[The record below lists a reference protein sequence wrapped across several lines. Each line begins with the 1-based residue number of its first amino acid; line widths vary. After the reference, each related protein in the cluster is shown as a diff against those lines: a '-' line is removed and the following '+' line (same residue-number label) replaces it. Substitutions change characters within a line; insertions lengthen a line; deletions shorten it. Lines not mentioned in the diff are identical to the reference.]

1 MAFPLTEEQRRVVDD
16 RGGELLVS
24 AAAGSGKTRV
34 LVERL
39 LDRVTRENTDI
50 DRFLVITYTRA
61 AAAELRERIAQEL
74 TLRLAEQPGNAHLR
88 RQITLVHKAHIST
101 IHALCSAIL
110 RESGHE
116 LGLNSDF
123 RLCDEGEGHVLMT
136 RVLGDLLDRSYENLD
151 ESGEF
156 AALVDTMAV
165 GRDDTALEQ
174 IVLDIFGRIQSH
186 PDPVR
191 WLEEEKDLWTL
202 DEITDVGAT
211 PWGKVLLEN
220 AQRQTEHVIQRL
232 RTAIE
237 LCDRDEVLSVN
248 YGGPIAKTL
257 ADILYFRDQ
266 LSQGWDGAV
275 ACLPIQFHPAGRKKG
290 VQDQES
296 AQRVKNIRSK
306 CKKEMDKLCE
316 ELEGSSA
323 QLLEDL
329 QLAAPAVRGL
339 MDLVLRFHSAY
350 QAEKRKRG
358 LLDFSDLEHYT
369 VQLLT
374 GPDGAPTPLANYWSL
389 QFDEVMVDEY
399 QDTNQVQNVIF
410 QAISHGGRTLFQV
423 GDVKQSIYRF
433 RLADPTIFL
442 GKYLRFPKWDQAEE
456 GQPRTIVLSKNFRS
470 RAQVLE
476 GCNDLFR
483 AVMSREFGE
492 LDYTQDQ
499 ELVPGAAFPEA
510 DRPVEL
516 DLLDLAG
523 VDTEEGTVEKGF
535 LEARWA
541 AKRIRE
547 LLDDGFLIGPEGEQ
561 RPLEPSDVMILLRS
575 PGTVLH
581 HYIAALS
588 EQQIPWAAEGSEDI
602 FDTTEVNVA
611 LSLLQVVDNPRQ
623 DVALIA
629 VLRSPV
635 YGFSGDKLAQLRA
648 GAEGDFYSAVV
659 QAAQEGDQE
668 CRDFL
673 EELEQ
678 LRFGAGDKTCC
689 QLIWHIYERTNL
701 LGIFG
706 TMDQGET
713 RQNNLLA
720 LYSLA
725 GQMEHSGC
733 RTLFQFLLRL
743 ERLRS
748 LGSKLPLPVT
758 SQGGGVGIMSIHRSK
773 GLEKPVVLLCG
784 LSKRLNRDDLYRPVL
799 FHPQLGVGP
808 RGLDRERMVEYP
820 TLARK
825 AVARTLER
833 EMMAEELRLLY
844 VAMTRAREK
853 LIMTMTLSDGLKNL
867 ERLEEDITLP
877 LSPMAL
883 EKQPS
888 VGNWVL
894 MHVLTRPEA
903 EGLRAMAGL
912 SDVIAQDLGP
922 PWDLRWIDGTPLQ
935 QRLKLWGRFADK
947 EHPDLEEGEEALLE
961 RLQWVYPHRTATQI
975 PSKLTATQIKGRFLD
990 QETWEGAAQA
1000 EQEPGLSQNRQEDTP
1015 DVYTPNFM
1023 SQQRGLTPAQKG
1035 TAIHLA
1041 MQYMNLQDCDTVKG
1055 VEERLDELEA
1065 GMFLTKQQRE
1075 SVDPTRLAAFFAS
1088 TLGRE
1093 MAEARQCER
1102 EFKFTVLVPA
1112 QQYYPD
1118 ASPEEEVLLQG
1129 IIDAW
1134 FSNGEGITLI
1144 DFKNDRVTH
1153 ASQAVRAEKYRV
1165 QLDTYQ
1171 MALEKITG
1179 QRVKRRVLWFF
1190 ATDSAVEV

>member
-1 MAFPLTEEQRRVVDD
+1 MAFPLTQEQRRVVDD

-39 LDRVTRENTDI
+39 LDRVTGENIDI

-74 TLRLAEQPGNAHLR
+74 TLRLAENPGNAHLR

-101 IHALCSAIL
+101 IHSLCSAIL

-151 ESGEF
+151 ETGEF
-156 AALVDTMAV
+156 AALVDTMAA
-165 GRDDTALEQ
+165 GRDDSALEQ

-186 PDPVR
+186 PDPAR
-191 WLEEEKDLWTL
+191 WLEEEKNLWSL
-202 DEITDVGAT
+202 EGITDVGDT
-211 PWGKVLLEN
+211 PWGRVLLED
-220 AQRQTEHVIQRL
+220 AKRQAEHVVQRL

-257 ADILYFRDQ
+257 ADVRYFQEQ
-266 LSQGWDGAV
+266 LAQGWDAAV
-275 ACLPIQFHPAGRKKG
+275 ACLPIQFYAPGRKKG

-296 AQRVKNIRSK
+296 AQRVKNIRTK

-316 ELEGSSA
+316 VLEGDSA

-329 QLAAPAVRGL
+329 RLAAPAVRGL
-339 MDLVLRFHSAY
+339 MDLVLRFQNAY
-350 QAEKRKRG
+350 QAEKLKRG
-358 LLDFSDLEHYT
+358 LLDFSDLEHNA
-369 VQLLT
+369 VRLLT
-374 GPDGAPTPLANYWSL
+374 KPDGSPTPLAEDWSL
-389 QFDEVMVDEY
+389 QFVEVMVDEY

-410 QAISHGGRTLFQV
+410 QAISRGGRTLFQV

-442 GKYLRFPKWDQAEE
+442 GKYLRFPQWDQAEE
-456 GQPRTIVLSKNFRS
+456 GQPRTIVLSRNFRS

-483 AVMSREFGE
+483 AIMSREFGE

-499 ELVPGAAFPEA
+499 ALVLGASFPEEE
-510 DRPVEL
+510 RPVEL
-516 DLLDLAG
+516 DLLDLSG
-523 VDTEEGTVEKGF
+523 VEAEEGSVEKNL

-547 LLDDGFLIGPEGEQ
+547 LLDEGFLIGPEGEQ

-575 PGTVLH
+575 PGTALP
-581 HYIAALS
+581 HYIRALS

-635 YGFSGDKLAQLRA
+635 YGFSGDKLARLRT
-648 GAEGDFYSAVV
+648 GAEGDFYSALV
-659 QAAQEGDQE
+659 QAAQAGDTE

-678 LRFGAGDKTCC
+678 LRFGAGDKTCG

-725 GQMEHSGC
+725 GQMERSGC

-758 SQGGGVGIMSIHRSK
+758 SQGGGVSIMSIHRSK

-799 FHPQLGVGP
+799 FHPHLGVGP

-853 LIMTMTLSDGLKNL
+853 LILTMTLSDGIRSL
-867 ERLEEDITLP
+867 ERLEEAVGVP
-877 LSPMAL
+877 PSPMAL
-883 EKQPS
+883 EKQPC

-894 MHVLTRPEA
+894 LHVLTRPEA

-912 SDVIAQDLGP
+912 PDQTAQQLGP
-922 PWDLRWIDGTPLQ
+922 AWNLRWIDAVPLQ
-935 QRLKLWGRFADK
+935 QRPNFRGRFADK
-947 EHPDLEEGEEALLE
+947 ECFGLEEGAETLLE
-961 RLQWVYPHRTATQI
+961 RLQWSYSHQAETQI

-990 QETWEGAAQA
+990 QESWEGAAQA
-1000 EQEPGLSQNRQEDTP
+1000 EQEWKLPQKQQTDAP
-1015 DVYTPNFM
+1015 DIYNPNFIA
-1023 SQQRGLTPAQKG
+1023 QQRGLTPAQKG

-1041 MQYMNLQDCDTVKG
+1041 MQYMNLQGCDTIEG
-1055 VEERLDELEA
+1055 VQRRLEELEA
-1065 GMFLTKQQRE
+1065 GRFMTRQQRE
-1075 SVDPTRLAAFFAS
+1075 AVEPARLAAFFAS
-1088 TLGRE
+1088 ELGRE
-1093 MAEARQCER
+1093 MAGAQRCER

-1112 QQYYPD
+1112 QRYYPD
-1118 ASPEEEVLLQG
+1118 AAPEEEVLLQG

-1134 FSNGEGITLI
+1134 FTDGGDITLI
-1144 DFKNDRVTH
+1144 DFKNDRVTRS
-1153 ASQAVRAEKYRV
+1153 SQALRAEEYRV
-1165 QLDTYQ
+1165 QLDTYR

-1179 QRVKRRVLWFF
+1179 QRVTRRILWFF
-1190 ATDSAVEV
+1190 ATDSGVEV